1 MRLAVCSALFR
12 ENADSIVTGWWTIH
26 NELAHTQQSDAGY
39 PAWWLKS
46 ADVGYTNPIPGE
58 TADADAQEPGSVATN
73 GASLIEQLHAAR
85 EKVKELER
93 KVAELERAKAV
104 E

>member
-1 MRLAVCSALFR
+1 MGWACSALFR
-12 ENADSIVTGWWTIH
+12 ENADSIVAGWWTLH
-26 NELAHTQQSDAGY
+26 NALAHTQQSDAGY

-46 ADVGYTNPIPGE
+46 SDVGYTTPIPGE
-58 TADADAQEPGSVATN
+58 TAQEPGPVATN
-73 GASLIEQLHAAR
+73 DASLIEQLHAAR

>member
-1 MRLAVCSALFR
+1 MCSALFR
-12 ENADSIVTGWWTIH
+12 ENADSIVAGWWQLH

-46 ADVGYTNPIPGE
+46 ADVGYTKPIPGE
-58 TADADAQEPGSVATN
+58 TADTGASDSQELGLVATN
-73 GASLIEQLHAAR
+73 DASLIEQLHAAR

-93 KVAELERAKAV
+93 KVANLERARAV

>member
-1 MRLAVCSALFR
+1 MCSALFR
-12 ENADSIVTGWWTIH
+12 ENADSIVAGWWQLH

-46 ADVGYTNPIPGE
+46 PDVGYTRPIPGE
-58 TADADAQEPGSVATN
+58 TADTGAQVQEPRPVATN
-73 GASLIEQLHAAR
+73 DASLTEQLHAAR

-93 KVAELERAKAV
+93 KVAHLERARAV

>member
-1 MRLAVCSALFR
+1 MGWACSALFR
-12 ENADSIVTGWWTIH
+12 ENADSIVAGWWQLH

-39 PAWWLKS
+39 PAWGLKNP
-46 ADVGYTNPIPGE
+46 DVGYTKPIPGE
-58 TADADAQEPGSVATN
+58 TADTGAQEPGSVATN
-73 GASLIEQLHAAR
+73 DASLIEQLHAAR